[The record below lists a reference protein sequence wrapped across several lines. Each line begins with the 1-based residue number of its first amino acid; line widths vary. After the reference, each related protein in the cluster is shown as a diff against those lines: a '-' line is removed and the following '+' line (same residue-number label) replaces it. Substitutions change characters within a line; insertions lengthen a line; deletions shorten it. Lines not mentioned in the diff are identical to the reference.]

1 MQGVT
6 GARARR
12 SARRDSGDWCAWRA
26 TAAALRDRA
35 SVCLNT
41 DHSRVFGDVP
51 DLPRHRD
58 LCARHGARMI
68 VPSASLFWSS
78 ASPERHAQ
86 SLAPSRRPGR
96 ASRGPRLTFARR
108 TVAVSDACPLSPR
121 RGGDSGRTR
130 HTTRTGGT
138 ESPVTYT
145 FRVAAG
151 FEPPKL
157 LRTRSAPAPAAWPLA
172 SGLRRR
178 RGPSGLALAARAR
191 RAARR
196 LDAPSTSQ
204 FLQYGNMVCHI
215 VWYDLQWHRAVN
227 EQSLRHGCYIHARLR
242 RAFELFDYDNTTLH
256 LPVTTHPVSRRSHR
270 PHTAPPC
277 ICIRAEAD
285 PSIALRCTAES

>member
-1 MQGVT
+1 MAGDGRRV
-6 GARARR
+6 ARSRER
-12 SARRDSGDWCAWRA
+12 VSEPTVECSATS
-26 TAAALRDRA
+26 
-35 SVCLNT
+35 
-41 DHSRVFGDVP
+41 P

-86 SLAPSRRPGR
+86 SLAPSRPV
-96 ASRGPRLTFARR
+96 ARR
-108 TVAVSDACPLSPR
+108 VGLVSHIRTAHSGPFQTLAPLSPR

-172 SGLRRR
+172 TLWYAIS
-178 RGPSGLALAARAR
+178 
-191 RAARR
+191 
-196 LDAPSTSQ
+196 
-204 FLQYGNMVCHI
+204 
-215 VWYDLQWHRAVN
+215 YDLQWHRAVN

-256 LPVTTHPVSRRSHR
+256 LPVRSHPVPRRSHR

>member
-1 MQGVT
+1 MCLAGDGRRV
-6 GARARR
+6 ARSRER
-12 SARRDSGDWCAWRA
+12 VSE
-26 TAAALRDRA
+26 
-35 SVCLNT
+35 
-41 DHSRVFGDVP
+41 HSRVFGDAPGSPAASRSVRP
-51 DLPRHRD
+51 PWRPHDCTKRESL
-58 LCARHGARMI
+58 LVFSVAR
-68 VPSASLFWSS
+68 ASRSV
-78 ASPERHAQ
+78 
-86 SLAPSRRPGR
+86 SRAFAPGR
-96 ASRGPRLTFARR
+96 ASRGPRHTFARR
-108 TVAVSDACPLSPR
+108 TVAVSDAPCPLSPR

-172 SGLRRR
+172 TLWYAIS
-178 RGPSGLALAARAR
+178 
-191 RAARR
+191 
-196 LDAPSTSQ
+196 
-204 FLQYGNMVCHI
+204 
-215 VWYDLQWHRAVN
+215 YDLQWHRAVN

-256 LPVTTHPVSRRSHR
+256 LPVRSHPVPRRSHR

>member
-1 MQGVT
+1 MT

-12 SARRDSGDWCAWRA
+12 SARRDSGDYVCLAGDGRRVARSRERVSEHRSQSSVRRRPGSPAASRISVRPPWRPHDCTKRESLLVFSVA
-26 TAAALRDRA
+26 RA
-35 SVCLNT
+35 SRSV
-41 DHSRVFGDVP
+41 SRAF
-51 DLPRHRD
+51 
-58 LCARHGARMI
+58 A
-68 VPSASLFWSS
+68 
-78 ASPERHAQ
+78 
-86 SLAPSRRPGR
+86 PGR
-96 ASRGPRLTFARR
+96 ASRGGLVSHIRTAHSGRFRR
-108 TVAVSDACPLSPR
+108 RCPLSPR

-256 LPVTTHPVSRRSHR
+256 LPVRSHPVPRRSHR